1 MTIKGGLE
9 MPEDI
14 KADILLVDDE
24 EQFLKVLSQRLEG
37 RGMKVDTS
45 TSGEEALK
53 RVKGKEFDAIVL
65 DLAMPGMSGLETLK
79 RIRSENPDVQIIML
93 TGHSS
98 VEKGVEAIKAGAVD
112 FLEKPADMNKIMEKI
127 SEAKRKR
134 IVLIEKKHE
143 ANVKEILQSKGW

>member
-1 MTIKGGLE
+1 

-24 EQFLKVLSQRLEG
+24 EQFLKVLSKRLEG

-45 TSGEEALK
+45 TSGEDALS
-53 RVKGKEFDAIVL
+53 RVKGKEFDAIIL
-65 DLAMPGMSGLETLK
+65 DLAMPGMSGIETLK

-93 TGHSS
+93 TGHGT
-98 VEKGVEAIKAGAVD
+98 VETGIEAMKAGAVD
-112 FLEKPADMNKIMEKI
+112 FLEKPADLNKIMEKI

-134 IVLIEKKHE
+134 IILFEKKHE
-143 ANVKEILQSKGW
+143 EHIKEILKSKGW

>member
-1 MTIKGGLE
+1 
-9 MPEDI
+9 MPEEI
-14 KADILLVDDE
+14 KADVLLVDDE

-37 RGMKVDTS
+37 RGIKVNTS
-45 TSGEEALK
+45 TSGEDALK
-53 RVKGKEFDAIVL
+53 RVEGKDFDAIIL

-112 FLEKPADMNKIMEKI
+112 FLEKPADLNKIMEKI

-134 IVLIEKKHE
+134 IVLVEKKHE
-143 ANVKEILQSKGW
+143 AHVKEILQSKGW